1 MGRGQRRNMA
11 TDFQTQLKKL
21 RYRKEVLVIMLFLL
35 VIAVFWIALSIFTS
49 QRQTGISS
57 EQQQLAQPLTPVLDT
72 AIIERLEQKRVYES
86 EELSD
91 FPIFLVETSQNPAQV
106 IGGSSAEPTGSN
118 EPAQTNVILPDE
130 LEGDLQQAE
139 QVP

>member
-1 MGRGQRRNMA
+1 MA
-11 TDFQTQLKKL
+11 TDFQAQLKKL

-57 EQQQLAQPLTPVLDT
+57 EQQQLAQSLTPVLDT
-72 AIIERLEQKRVYES
+72 AVIERLEQKRMYAP

-91 FPIFLVETSQNPAQV
+91 FPIFLVETSQNFAAGA
-106 IGGSSAEPTGSN
+106 GGSTPEPTESN

-139 QVP
+139 QTP